1 MFLSVVVPA
10 FNEAQKIAK
19 DIEKAAE
26 FLSAQPYQSELIIV
40 DDGSRDDTFKKAE
53 LAAGMSTR
61 PNVTINVVNY
71 GANRGKGYAI
81 RYGMKQA
88 TGQVVG
94 FMDSGMCV
102 PLKYIESALKE
113 IEKGADFAIASR
125 RLPGTKIVKPQ
136 PLYRQVGSKA
146 FWYVMRMAMGV
157 RATDTQCGF
166 KFYKK
171 EAAEKIYSQLI
182 TDGFMFDIEALLVAK
197 KLGLKMAEFPVE
209 WANDS
214 DTRYRPIVGTL
225 KNFKE
230 LARIRCHVLTH
241 GAAQ

>member
-1 MFLSVVVPA
+1 MFLSLVVPA
-10 FNEAQKIAK
+10 FNEAEKIAK

-26 FLSAQPYQSELIIV
+26 FLASQSYDSELIIV
-40 DDGSRDDTFKKAE
+40 DDGSHDATFARAE
-53 LAAGMSTR
+53 VAAGLSTR
-61 PNVTINVVNY
+61 PNVTIRVVKY

-81 RYGMKQA
+81 RYGMTQA
-88 TGQVVG
+88 LGEVVG

-102 PLKYIESALKE
+102 PLKYIDSALQK
-113 IEKGADFAIASR
+113 INGGADFAIASR

-146 FWYVMRMAMGV
+146 FWHVMRVVMGV

-166 KFYKK
+166 KFYKRDV
-171 EAAEKIYSQLI
+171 AQKIFSALV

-197 KLGLKMAEFPVE
+197 KMRLKGAEFPVE
-209 WANDS
+209 WSNDS
-214 DTRYRPIVGTL
+214 DTRYRPIVGTI

-230 LARIRCHVLTH
+230 LARIRYRVLQAH
-241 GAAQ
+241 GW